1 MAESNAIPIA
11 PQSAQ
16 ATPARRIAHWLGIG
30 LLGAG
35 MFWVATLM
43 FINGDLIFAV
53 GMTFLAGVV
62 LYVYLNPRIYV
73 GRYVFP
79 GLAAIGIFTLFPLLY
94 SVYISFTNYGD
105 GHMLT
110 YDRATQYHLSR
121 TYLDEDGVYDFE
133 LYPTEDDS
141 EFRLVFRRDND
152 KFVSEPINLGAIR
165 EGQRPVHETSLTEAG
180 AMGADPLA
188 LRDVLANRSGLQR
201 VVIELPHGTE
211 LRYSGPRAFG
221 ALRERYE
228 PDADDPHRLHDLQTG
243 GYIQA
248 DFERGYYV
256 DNEGNRVRPG
266 FTTQIGFANY
276 TRIFTDRG
284 MLAPFFEIF
293 IWTMFFGAAT
303 VFFAYGL
310 GVTLA
315 CLLNWKLIRGSVI
328 YRIMMILPYAVPA
341 FISIQIFRG
350 LFNQNFGEINLI
362 LEALF
367 GLRPAWFTEPGLART
382 MVLMTNIWLGYPY
395 MMILA
400 LGMLQS
406 VSDDLYEAAHIEG
419 SGVLNNFFRITLP
432 LITKPLIPLLIAAF
446 AFNFNNLVI
455 IQLLTEGG
463 PNIVGSNPSA
473 GHTDL
478 LVNYAFRLAFQDG
491 TQEFGLAAAITTLI
505 FLLVAGLS
513 MFYIRYAKVEMAR

>member
-1 MAESNAIPIA
+1 MADANAIPIA
-11 PQSAQ
+11 PDSARQ
-16 ATPARRIAHWLGIG
+16 GPARRIAHWLFTG
-30 LLGAG
+30 LLGVG

-43 FINGDLIFAV
+43 FFNGDLVFAV
-53 GMTFLAGVV
+53 GMTFLAGLL
-62 LYVYLNPRIYV
+62 LYLYLNPRIYV

-79 GLAAIGIFTLFPLLY
+79 GLAGIGIFTLFPLLY

-105 GHMLT
+105 GHMVT
-110 YDRATQYHLSR
+110 HERATQYHLSR
-121 TYLDEDGVYDFE
+121 TYLDEAGTFDFE
-133 LYPTEDDS
+133 LHPAED
-141 EFRLVFRRDND
+141 ERYRMVLRRDGD
-152 KFVSEPINLGAIR
+152 KYISAPVALAAIG
-165 EGQRPVHETSLTEAG
+165 EGQRPLIETRAVAPGSLATEA
-180 AMGADPLA
+180 LS

-201 VVIELPHGTE
+201 VVVELPHGTE

-221 ALRERYE
+221 ALRERYQQ
-228 PDADDPHRLHDLQTG
+228 DADDPHVLHDQQTG
-243 GYIQA
+243 GAITA

-256 DNEGNRVRPG
+256 DDEGNRVRPG
-266 FTTQIGFANY
+266 FTTHVGWDNY

-284 MLAPFFEIF
+284 MMAPFFEIF
-293 IWTMFFGAAT
+293 VWTIFFGAVT
-303 VFFAYGL
+303 VFVAYGL

-315 CLLNWKLIRGSVI
+315 CLLNWKLIRGSVV
-328 YRIMMILPYAVPA
+328 YRILMILPYAVPA

-362 LEALF
+362 LEVLF
-367 GLRPAWFTEPGLART
+367 GLRPAWFTEPALART
-382 MVLMTNIWLGYPY
+382 MVLITNIWLGYPY

-406 VSDDLYEAAHIEG
+406 VPDDLYEAAHIEG
-419 SGVLNNFFRITLP
+419 SGVINNFFRITLP
-432 LITKPLIPLLIAAF
+432 LITRPLIPLLIAAF
-446 AFNFNNLVI
+446 AFNFNNLVV

-463 PNIVGSNPSA
+463 PNIVGSNPNA

-513 MFYIRYAKVEMAR
+513 MLYIRHARIEMAR